1 MKIKDM
7 LAGGNPRTLK
17 GVEDVIAKVTK
28 TPELLDELFTCL
40 FVDDEIVR
48 LRASDALEK
57 ICVMYPDWFVKYV
70 PHLLNKVSKIRQ
82 PSVQWH
88 LAQMLAVIPLTK
100 FQQLKAID
108 ILVSNLETMDDWIV
122 TNLTLESL
130 AHFTR
135 IGIFDVNKMVE
146 ILNKYEYDK
155 HKSVV
160 SRTKKIKRE
169 FMR

>member
-17 GVEDVIAKVTK
+17 GVADIIAKVTK

-57 ICVMYPDWFVKYV
+57 ICVMHPDWFVKYV
-70 PHLLNKVSKIRQ
+70 PHLLNNVSKFRQ
-82 PSVQWH
+82 SSVQWH
-88 LAQMLAVIPLTK
+88 LAQMLAEIPLTK
-100 FQQLKAID
+100 SQQIKAID
-108 ILVSNLETMDDWIV
+108 ILVSNLEALDDWIV

-135 IGIFDVNKMVE
+135 LGAFDVNKMVE
-146 ILNKYEYDK
+146 ILNKYEHDK